1 MKQIIST
8 LIVVVLV
15 VIAAFVLYPVLKTSQ
30 KRFDVNIQKFN
41 DDAGNIIQGLQQYK
55 EFVGSYPAGTN
66 NVDIVKALQGKTDK
80 KVLILAVQKSELSQK
95 GEMVD
100 PWGTPVMFYFSGNAV
115 LIRSAGPNKAWEDS
129 SIIGSDD
136 LFRTN

>member
-8 LIVVVLV
+8 LAVILLV
-15 VIAAFVLYPVLKTSQ
+15 GLAGWAVFKTSQ
-30 KRFDVNIQKFN
+30 KRFDTKIKKFN
-41 DDAGNIIQGLQQYK
+41 DDAANVIQGLQQFK

-66 NVDIVKALQGKTDK
+66 NMDIVRALQGKTDK
-80 KVLILAVQKSELSQK
+80 KVLILSVQKSDLNEKS
-95 GEMVD
+95 EMLD
-100 PWGTPVMFYFSGNAV
+100 PWGTPLMFFFSGNTV

-129 SIIGSDD
+129 SIIGGDD

>member
-8 LIVVVLV
+8 LAV
-15 VIAAFVLYPVLKTSQ
+15 VIIVGIAGFAVFKTSQ
-30 KRFDVNIQKFN
+30 KRFDVRIQKFN
-41 DDAGNIIQGLQQYK
+41 DDASNIIQGLQQYK
-55 EFVGSYPAGTN
+55 EFVGSYPSGTN

-95 GEMVD
+95 GEMMD
-100 PWGTPVMFYFSGNAV
+100 PWGTPMMFYFSGNAV

-129 SIIGSDD
+129 SIIASDD
-136 LFRTN
+136 LYRSN

>member
-8 LIVVVLV
+8 LAVIVLV
-15 VIAAFVLYPVLKTSQ
+15 GLACIAVYKTSQ
-30 KRFDVNIQKFN
+30 KRFDTKIKKFN
-41 DDAGNIIQGLQQYK
+41 DDAATVIQGLQQYK

-66 NVDIVKALQGKTDK
+66 NLDIVRTLQGRTDK
-80 KVLILAVQKSELSQK
+80 KVRILSVQKSDLNEK
-95 GEMVD
+95 GEMLD
-100 PWGTPVMFYFSGNAV
+100 PWGTPLMFFFSGNTV

-129 SIIGSDD
+129 SIIGGDD